1 MKIKHRVSSPSF
13 KVWGNFLR
21 KKASHGGKHFFGK
34 IYGGMFYM
42 VTNDHIMLG
51 EKLMTEIFQRSCQV
65 FLSLT
70 MTWVIDILFEKLTPQ
85 IGD

>member
-21 KKASHGGKHFFGK
+21 KKASHGGKHFFRK

-51 EKLMTEIFQRSCQV
+51 GKLMTEIFQRSCQV
-65 FLSLT
+65 SFPL
-70 MTWVIDILFEKLTPQ
+70 IDHDL
-85 IGD
+85 GH